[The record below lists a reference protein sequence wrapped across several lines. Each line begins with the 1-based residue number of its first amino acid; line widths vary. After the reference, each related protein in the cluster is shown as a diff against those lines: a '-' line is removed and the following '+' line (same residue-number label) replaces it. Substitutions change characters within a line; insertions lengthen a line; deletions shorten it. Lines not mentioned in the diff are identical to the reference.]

1 MRRGLSQGRAR
12 MESRFAIRQVSMH
25 LHHATDDIR
34 KPAPLP
40 LPARLHDPQQ
50 QAAPLRLAPAC
61 DTHAWP
67 LLALHAGASA
77 AFAAALLPTAGW
89 PLALTC
95 CLLILVLLLRAVR
108 AAATQPGRSACGTA
122 LLALDLIVFLLCYA
136 LRETDADWHATAFC
150 LLLAA
155 PYAGLTRHLLDG
167 AVLAI
172 VASLAWFGL
181 QDDFQAGSA
190 ATLLLLNLSGIV
202 AGHGQQR
209 QRRAH
214 LRRHAILAEQAV
226 RDHLTGCYNR
236 RYLDEHL
243 LGAELAR
250 SQRHG
255 LCLTAILCDLDHFKR
270 INDAHGHAAGDAVL
284 RTFAAL
290 LGNATRRGIDSV
302 VRHGGEEFLLIL
314 PETDLAGG
322 VRLAE
327 RLRAGLVRHI
337 GTTASFGVASHVCA
351 PDSQAPD
358 AAALVAAADSLLYQ
372 AKHAG
377 RDCVRAAMLDAL

>member
-1 MRRGLSQGRAR
+1 M
-12 MESRFAIRQVSMH
+12 
-25 LHHATDDIR
+25 
-34 KPAPLP
+34 
-40 LPARLHDPQQ
+40 
-50 QAAPLRLAPAC
+50 
-61 DTHAWP
+61 
-67 LLALHAGASA
+67 LALHAGASA
-77 AFAAALLPTAGW
+77 VFAVALLPPAGW
-89 PLALTC
+89 PLALAG
-95 CLLILVLLLRAVR
+95 CLLILSMLVRTLRAP
-108 AAATQPGRSACGTA
+108 ATQLGRTASGSA
-122 LLALDLIVFLLCYA
+122 LLALDLVVFLLCYA

-181 QDDFQAGSA
+181 QAGSA

-290 LGNATRRGIDSV
+290 LGNATRHGIDSV

-327 RLRAGLVRHI
+327 RLRAGLARHI
-337 GTTASFGVASHVCA
+337 GTTASFGVACIACA
-351 PDSQAPD
+351 PGSRAPG
-358 AAALVAAADSLLYQ
+358 AATLVNAADRLLYQ

-377 RDCVRAAMLDAL
+377 RNCVRAAMLDAL

>member
-1 MRRGLSQGRAR
+1 
-12 MESRFAIRQVSMH
+12 MH

-34 KPAPLP
+34 MPAPL
-40 LPARLHDPQQ
+40 
-50 QAAPLRLAPAC
+50 
-61 DTHAWP
+61 P

-77 AFAAALLPTAGW
+77 TLATALLPPGGW
-89 PLALTC
+89 PLALAC
-95 CLLILVLLLRAVR
+95 CLAILAMLLRAWHAP
-108 AAATQPGRSACGTA
+108 AARPGRPASATA
-122 LLALDLIVFLLCYA
+122 LLALDLLVFLLCYA
-136 LRETDADWHATAFC
+136 LRETDASWHATAFC
-150 LLLAA
+150 ILLVA
-155 PYAGLTRHLLDG
+155 PYAGVTPHLLAG
-167 AVLAI
+167 TGLAI
-172 VASLAWFGL
+172 VASLAWLGM
-181 QDDFQAGSA
+181 QDDFQAGNA
-190 ATLLLLNLSGIV
+190 ANLLLLNLTGLC

-209 QRRAH
+209 QRRARI
-214 LRRHAILAEQAV
+214 LQHAILAEQAV

-255 LCLTAILCDLDHFKR
+255 LCLTAILCDIDHFKR

-290 LGNATRRGIDSV
+290 LGNATRHGIDSV

-314 PETDLAGG
+314 PETDLTGG

-327 RLRAGLVRHI
+327 RLRDGLAQHI
-337 GTTASFGVASHVCA
+337 GTTASFGVVTLACA
-351 PDSQAPD
+351 PDSQAPC
-358 AAALVAAADSLLYQ
+358 AATLVNAADRLLYQ

-377 RDCVRAAMLDAL
+377 RNCVRAAMLDAL

>member
-1 MRRGLSQGRAR
+1 
-12 MESRFAIRQVSMH
+12 MH

-34 KPAPLP
+34 MPAPL
-40 LPARLHDPQQ
+40 
-50 QAAPLRLAPAC
+50 
-61 DTHAWP
+61 P

-77 AFAAALLPTAGW
+77 TVATALLPPGGW
-89 PLALTC
+89 PLALAC
-95 CLLILVLLLRAVR
+95 CLAILAMLLRAWHAP
-108 AAATQPGRSACGTA
+108 AARPGRPASATA
-122 LLALDLIVFLLCYA
+122 LLALDLLVFLLCYA
-136 LRETDADWHATAFC
+136 LRETDASWHATAFC
-150 LLLAA
+150 ILLVA
-155 PYAGLTRHLLDG
+155 PYAGVTRHLLAG
-167 AVLAI
+167 AGLAI
-172 VASLAWFGL
+172 VASLAWLGM
-181 QDDFQAGSA
+181 QDDFQASNA
-190 ATLLLLNLSGIV
+190 ANLLLLNLTGLC

-209 QRRAH
+209 QRRARI
-214 LRRHAILAEQAV
+214 LQHAILAEQAV

-255 LCLTAILCDLDHFKR
+255 LCLTAILCDIDHFKR

-290 LGNATRRGIDSV
+290 LGNATRHGIDSV

-314 PETDLAGG
+314 PETDLTGG

-327 RLRAGLVRHI
+327 RLRDGLAQHI
-337 GTTASFGVASHVCA
+337 GTTASFGVVTLACA
-351 PDSQAPD
+351 PDSQAPC
-358 AAALVAAADSLLYQ
+358 AATLVNAADRLLYQ

-377 RDCVRAAMLDAL
+377 RNCVRAAMLDAL

>member
-1 MRRGLSQGRAR
+1 
-12 MESRFAIRQVSMH
+12 MH
-25 LHHATDDIR
+25 LHHAIDDLR
-34 KPAPLP
+34 NPAPL
-40 LPARLHDPQQ
+40 
-50 QAAPLRLAPAC
+50 
-61 DTHAWP
+61 P

-77 AFAAALLPTAGW
+77 SFAVALLPPAGW
-89 PLALTC
+89 PLGLAC
-95 CLLILVLLLRAVR
+95 CLLILAMLLRALR
-108 AAATQPGRSACGTA
+108 APAAQPGSAASGTA
-122 LLALDLIVFLLCYA
+122 LLALDLLVFLLCYA
-136 LRETDADWHATAFC
+136 LRETDAGWHATAFC
-150 LLLAA
+150 ILLVA
-155 PYAGLTRHLLDG
+155 PYAGITRQLLGG
-167 AVLAI
+167 AGLAI
-172 VASLAWFGL
+172 VASLAWLGL
-181 QDDFQAGSA
+181 QDNFQAGNA
-190 ATLLLLNLSGIV
+190 ATLLLLNLTGLCAS
-202 AGHGQQR
+202 HGQQR

-214 LRRHAILAEQAV
+214 VLQHAILTEQAV

-284 RTFAAL
+284 RTFAGL

-327 RLRAGLVRHI
+327 RLRDGLARHI
-337 GTTASFGVASHVCA
+337 GTTASFGVASLACT
-351 PDSQAPD
+351 PDSRAPG
-358 AAALVAAADSLLYQ
+358 AAALVAAADRLLYQ

-377 RDCVRAAMLDAL
+377 RNCVRAAMLDAL

>member
-1 MRRGLSQGRAR
+1 
-12 MESRFAIRQVSMH
+12 MH

-34 KPAPLP
+34 MPAPL
-40 LPARLHDPQQ
+40 
-50 QAAPLRLAPAC
+50 
-61 DTHAWP
+61 P

-77 AFAAALLPTAGW
+77 TLATALLPPGGW
-89 PLALTC
+89 PLALAC
-95 CLLILVLLLRAVR
+95 CLAILAMLLRAWHAP
-108 AAATQPGRSACGTA
+108 AARPGRPASATA
-122 LLALDLIVFLLCYA
+122 LLALDLLVFLLCYA
-136 LRETDADWHATAFC
+136 LRETDASWHATAFC
-150 LLLAA
+150 ILLVA
-155 PYAGLTRHLLDG
+155 PYAGVTPHLLAG
-167 AVLAI
+167 AGLAI
-172 VASLAWFGL
+172 VASLAWLGM
-181 QDDFQAGSA
+181 QDDFQAGNA
-190 ATLLLLNLSGIV
+190 ANLLLLNLTGLC

-209 QRRAH
+209 QRRARI
-214 LRRHAILAEQAV
+214 LQHAILAEQAV

-255 LCLTAILCDLDHFKR
+255 LCLTAILCDIDHFKR

-290 LGNATRRGIDSV
+290 LGNATRHGIDSV

-314 PETDLAGG
+314 PETDLTGG

-327 RLRAGLVRHI
+327 RLRDGLAQHI
-337 GTTASFGVASHVCA
+337 GTTASFGVVTLACA
-351 PDSQAPD
+351 PDSQAPC
-358 AAALVAAADSLLYQ
+358 AATLVNAADRLLYQ

-377 RDCVRAAMLDAL
+377 RNCVRAAMLDAL

>member
-1 MRRGLSQGRAR
+1 
-12 MESRFAIRQVSMH
+12 MH

-34 KPAPLP
+34 KPAPPP

-50 QAAPLRLAPAC
+50 EAAPPRPASAC
-61 DTHAWP
+61 GTHAWP
-67 LLALHAGASA
+67 LLVLHAGASA
-77 AFAAALLPTAGW
+77 IFAAALLPPAGW
-89 PLALTC
+89 PLALAC
-95 CLLILVLLLRAVR
+95 CLVILAMLLRALR
-108 AAATQPGRSACGTA
+108 PPGAQPGRAASGTA
-122 LLALDLIVFLLCYA
+122 LLALDLLVFLLCYA
-136 LRETDADWHATAFC
+136 LRETDAGWHATAFC

-155 PYAGLTRHLLDG
+155 PYAGITRHLLGG
-167 AVLAI
+167 AGLAV
-172 VASLAWFGL
+172 VASLAWLGL
-181 QDDFQAGSA
+181 QDELQAGSA
-190 ATLLLLNLSGIV
+190 ATLMLLNLTGLC

-214 LRRHAILAEQAV
+214 VLQHAMLTEQAM

-250 SQRHG
+250 SRRHG

-270 INDAHGHAAGDAVL
+270 VNDAHGHAAGDDVL

-327 RLRAGLVRHI
+327 RLRAGLVQHI
-337 GTTASFGVASHVCA
+337 GTTASFGVASVACA
-351 PDSQAPD
+351 PGRQAPG
-358 AAALVAAADSLLYQ
+358 AAALVAAADRLLYQ

-377 RDCVRAAMLDAL
+377 RNCVRAAMLDAL

>member
-1 MRRGLSQGRAR
+1 
-12 MESRFAIRQVSMH
+12 MH
-25 LHHATDDIR
+25 LHHATDDLR
-34 KPAPLP
+34 KPAPL
-40 LPARLHDPQQ
+40 
-50 QAAPLRLAPAC
+50 
-61 DTHAWP
+61 P

-77 AFAAALLPTAGW
+77 ILAVALLPPAGW
-89 PLALTC
+89 PLGLAC
-95 CLLILVLLLRAVR
+95 CLLILAMLLRALHAP
-108 AAATQPGRSACGTA
+108 AAQPGSAASGTA
-122 LLALDLIVFLLCYA
+122 LLALDLLVFLLCYA
-136 LRETDADWHATAFC
+136 LREADASWHATAFC
-150 LLLAA
+150 ILLVA
-155 PYAGLTRHLLDG
+155 PYAGVTRHLLAG
-167 AVLAI
+167 AGLAF
-172 VASLAWFGL
+172 VASLAWLGL
-181 QDDFQAGSA
+181 QDDFQAGNA
-190 ATLLLLNLSGIV
+190 ATVLLLNLTGLCAS
-202 AGHGQQR
+202 HGQQR

-214 LRRHAILAEQAV
+214 VLQHAILAEQAV

-270 INDAHGHAAGDAVL
+270 INDAHGHAAGDAAL
-284 RTFAAL
+284 RNFAAL

-327 RLRAGLVRHI
+327 RLRDGLAQHI
-337 GTTASFGVASHVCA
+337 GTTASFGVASLACTPGSPA
-351 PDSQAPD
+351 PGAP
-358 AAALVAAADSLLYQ
+358 ALVNAADRLLYQ

-377 RDCVRAAMLDAL
+377 RNCVRAAMLDAL

>member
-1 MRRGLSQGRAR
+1 
-12 MESRFAIRQVSMH
+12 MH

-34 KPAPLP
+34 MPAPL
-40 LPARLHDPQQ
+40 
-50 QAAPLRLAPAC
+50 
-61 DTHAWP
+61 P

-77 AFAAALLPTAGW
+77 TVATALLPPGGW
-89 PLALTC
+89 PLALAC
-95 CLLILVLLLRAVR
+95 CLAILAMLLRAWHAP
-108 AAATQPGRSACGTA
+108 AAQPGRTASGTA
-122 LLALDLIVFLLCYA
+122 LLALNLLVFLLCYA
-136 LRETDADWHATAFC
+136 LRETDASWHATAFC
-150 LLLAA
+150 ILLVA
-155 PYAGLTRHLLDG
+155 PYAGVTRHLLAG
-167 AVLAI
+167 AGLAI
-172 VASLAWFGL
+172 VASLAWLGM
-181 QDDFQAGSA
+181 QDDFQASNA
-190 ATLLLLNLSGIV
+190 ANLLLLNLTGLC

-209 QRRAH
+209 QRRARI
-214 LRRHAILAEQAV
+214 LQHAILAEQAV

-255 LCLTAILCDLDHFKR
+255 LCLTAILCDIDHFKR

-290 LGNATRRGIDSV
+290 LGNATRHGIDSV

-314 PETDLAGG
+314 PETDLTGG

-327 RLRAGLVRHI
+327 RLRDGLAQHI
-337 GTTASFGVASHVCA
+337 GTTASFGVVTLACA
-351 PDSQAPD
+351 PDSQAPC
-358 AAALVAAADSLLYQ
+358 AATLVNAADRLLYQ

-377 RDCVRAAMLDAL
+377 RNCVRAAMLDAL

>member
-1 MRRGLSQGRAR
+1 
-12 MESRFAIRQVSMH
+12 MH

-34 KPAPLP
+34 MPAPL
-40 LPARLHDPQQ
+40 
-50 QAAPLRLAPAC
+50 
-61 DTHAWP
+61 P

-77 AFAAALLPTAGW
+77 TLATALLPPGGW
-89 PLALTC
+89 PLALAC
-95 CLLILVLLLRAVR
+95 CLVILAMLLRAWHAP
-108 AAATQPGRSACGTA
+108 AARPGRPASATA
-122 LLALDLIVFLLCYA
+122 LLALDLLVFLLCYA
-136 LRETDADWHATAFC
+136 LRETDASWHATAFC
-150 LLLAA
+150 ILLVA
-155 PYAGLTRHLLDG
+155 PYAGVTRHLLAG
-167 AVLAI
+167 AGLAI
-172 VASLAWFGL
+172 VASLAWLGM
-181 QDDFQAGSA
+181 QDDFQASNA
-190 ATLLLLNLSGIV
+190 ANLLLLNLTGLC

-209 QRRAH
+209 QRRARI
-214 LRRHAILAEQAV
+214 LQHAILAEQAV

-255 LCLTAILCDLDHFKR
+255 LCLTAILCDIDHFKR

-290 LGNATRRGIDSV
+290 LGNATRHGIDSV

-314 PETDLAGG
+314 PETDLTGG

-327 RLRAGLVRHI
+327 RLRDGLAQHI
-337 GTTASFGVASHVCA
+337 GTTASFGVVTLACA
-351 PDSQAPD
+351 PDSQAPC
-358 AAALVAAADSLLYQ
+358 AATLVNAADRLLYQ

-377 RDCVRAAMLDAL
+377 RNCVRAAMLDAL

>member
-1 MRRGLSQGRAR
+1 
-12 MESRFAIRQVSMH
+12 MH

-34 KPAPLP
+34 MPAPL
-40 LPARLHDPQQ
+40 
-50 QAAPLRLAPAC
+50 
-61 DTHAWP
+61 P

-77 AFAAALLPTAGW
+77 TLATALLPPGGW
-89 PLALTC
+89 PLALAC
-95 CLLILVLLLRAVR
+95 CLAILAMLLRAWHAP
-108 AAATQPGRSACGTA
+108 AARPGRPASATA
-122 LLALDLIVFLLCYA
+122 LLALDLLVFLLCYA
-136 LRETDADWHATAFC
+136 LRETDASWHATAFC
-150 LLLAA
+150 ILLVA
-155 PYAGLTRHLLDG
+155 PYAGVTPHLLAG
-167 AVLAI
+167 AGLAI
-172 VASLAWFGL
+172 VASLAWLGM
-181 QDDFQAGSA
+181 QDDFQAGNA
-190 ATLLLLNLSGIV
+190 ANLLLLNLTGLC

-209 QRRAH
+209 QRRARI
-214 LRRHAILAEQAV
+214 LQHAILAEQAV

-255 LCLTAILCDLDHFKR
+255 LCLTAILCDIDHFKR

-290 LGNATRRGIDSV
+290 LGNATRHGIDSV

-314 PETDLAGG
+314 PETDLTGG

-327 RLRAGLVRHI
+327 RLRDGLAQHI
-337 GTTASFGVASHVCA
+337 GTTASFGVVTLACA
-351 PDSQAPD
+351 PDSQAPS
-358 AAALVAAADSLLYQ
+358 AATLVNAADRLLYQ

-377 RDCVRAAMLDAL
+377 RNCVRAAMLDAL

>member
-1 MRRGLSQGRAR
+1 M
-12 MESRFAIRQVSMH
+12 
-25 LHHATDDIR
+25 
-34 KPAPLP
+34 PAHS
-40 LPARLHDPQQ
+40 HDPQQ
-50 QAAPLRLAPAC
+50 EAAPPRLASAC
-61 DTHAWP
+61 GTHTWP

-77 AFAAALLPTAGW
+77 VFAAALLPPAGW
-89 PLALTC
+89 PLALAC
-95 CLLILVLLLRAVR
+95 CLLILAMLLRAVR
-108 AAATQPGRSACGTA
+108 APAAQPGRAASGTA
-122 LLALDLIVFLLCYA
+122 LLALDLVVFLLCYA
-136 LRETDADWHATAFC
+136 LRETDAGWHATAFC
-150 LLLAA
+150 ILLAA
-155 PYAGLTRHLLDG
+155 PYAGITRQLLGG
-167 AVLAI
+167 AGLA
-172 VASLAWFGL
+172 VAASLAWLGL
-181 QDDFQAGSA
+181 QDDFQAGNA
-190 ATLLLLNLSGIV
+190 ATLLLLNLTGLC
-202 AGHGQQR
+202 AGHCQQR
-209 QRRAH
+209 QRREQV
-214 LRRHAILAEQAV
+214 LQHAVLAEQAV

-284 RTFAAL
+284 RTFAGL

-327 RLRAGLVRHI
+327 RLRDGLAQHI
-337 GTTASFGVASHVCA
+337 GTTASFGVASVACA
-351 PDSQAPD
+351 PGRPAPG
-358 AAALVAAADSLLYQ
+358 AAALVAAADRLLYQ

-377 RDCVRAAMLDAL
+377 RNCVRAAMLDAL

>member
-1 MRRGLSQGRAR
+1 
-12 MESRFAIRQVSMH
+12 MH

-34 KPAPLP
+34 MPAPL
-40 LPARLHDPQQ
+40 
-50 QAAPLRLAPAC
+50 
-61 DTHAWP
+61 P

-77 AFAAALLPTAGW
+77 TVATALLPPGGW
-89 PLALTC
+89 PLALAC
-95 CLLILVLLLRAVR
+95 CLAILAMLLRAWHAP
-108 AAATQPGRSACGTA
+108 AARPGRPASATA
-122 LLALDLIVFLLCYA
+122 LLALDLLVFLLCYA
-136 LRETDADWHATAFC
+136 LRETDASWHATAFC
-150 LLLAA
+150 ILLVA
-155 PYAGLTRHLLDG
+155 PYAGVTRHLLAG
-167 AVLAI
+167 AGRAI
-172 VASLAWFGL
+172 VASRAWLGM
-181 QDDFQAGSA
+181 QDDFQASNA
-190 ATLLLLNLSGIV
+190 ANLLLLNLTGLC

-209 QRRAH
+209 QRRARI
-214 LRRHAILAEQAV
+214 LQHAILAEQAV

-255 LCLTAILCDLDHFKR
+255 LCLTAILCDIDHFKR

-290 LGNATRRGIDSV
+290 LGNATRHGIDSV

-314 PETDLAGG
+314 PETDLTGG

-327 RLRAGLVRHI
+327 RLRDGLAQHI
-337 GTTASFGVASHVCA
+337 GTTASFGVVTLACA
-351 PDSQAPD
+351 PDSQAPC
-358 AAALVAAADSLLYQ
+358 AATLVNAADRLLYQ

-377 RDCVRAAMLDAL
+377 RNCVRAAMLDAL

>member
-1 MRRGLSQGRAR
+1 
-12 MESRFAIRQVSMH
+12 MH

-34 KPAPLP
+34 MPAPL
-40 LPARLHDPQQ
+40 
-50 QAAPLRLAPAC
+50 
-61 DTHAWP
+61 P

-77 AFAAALLPTAGW
+77 TLATALLPPGGW
-89 PLALTC
+89 PLALAC
-95 CLLILVLLLRAVR
+95 CLAILAMLLRAWHAP
-108 AAATQPGRSACGTA
+108 AARPGRPASATA
-122 LLALDLIVFLLCYA
+122 LLALDLLVFLLCYA
-136 LRETDADWHATAFC
+136 LRETDASWHATAFC
-150 LLLAA
+150 ILLVA
-155 PYAGLTRHLLDG
+155 PYAGVTRHLLAG
-167 AVLAI
+167 AGLAI
-172 VASLAWFGL
+172 VASLAWLGM
-181 QDDFQAGSA
+181 QDDFQASNA
-190 ATLLLLNLSGIV
+190 ANLLLLNLTGLC

-209 QRRAH
+209 QRRARI
-214 LRRHAILAEQAV
+214 LQHAILAEQAV

-255 LCLTAILCDLDHFKR
+255 LCLTAILCDIDHFKR

-290 LGNATRRGIDSV
+290 LGNATRHGIDSV

-314 PETDLAGG
+314 PETDLTGG

-327 RLRAGLVRHI
+327 RLRDGLAQHI
-337 GTTASFGVASHVCA
+337 GTTASFGVVTLACA
-351 PDSQAPD
+351 PDSQAPC
-358 AAALVAAADSLLYQ
+358 AATLVNAADRLLYQ

-377 RDCVRAAMLDAL
+377 RNCVRAAMLDAL

>member
-1 MRRGLSQGRAR
+1 
-12 MESRFAIRQVSMH
+12 MH
-25 LHHATDDIR
+25 LHHAIDDLR
-34 KPAPLP
+34 KPAPL
-40 LPARLHDPQQ
+40 
-50 QAAPLRLAPAC
+50 
-61 DTHAWP
+61 P

-77 AFAAALLPTAGW
+77 SFAVALLPPAGW
-89 PLALTC
+89 PLGLAC
-95 CLLILVLLLRAVR
+95 CLLILAMLLRALR
-108 AAATQPGRSACGTA
+108 APAAQPDSAASGTA
-122 LLALDLIVFLLCYA
+122 LLALDVLVFLLCYA
-136 LRETDADWHATAFC
+136 LRETDAGWHATAFC
-150 LLLAA
+150 ILLVA
-155 PYAGLTRHLLDG
+155 PYAGITRQLLGG
-167 AVLAI
+167 AGLAI
-172 VASLAWFGL
+172 VASLAWLGL
-181 QDDFQAGSA
+181 QDDFQAGNA
-190 ATLLLLNLSGIV
+190 ATLLLLNLTGLCAS
-202 AGHGQQR
+202 HGQQR

-214 LRRHAILAEQAV
+214 VLQHAILAEQAV

-284 RTFAAL
+284 RTFAGL

-327 RLRAGLVRHI
+327 RLRDGLARHI
-337 GTTASFGVASHVCA
+337 GTTASFGVASLACT
-351 PDSQAPD
+351 PDSRAPG
-358 AAALVAAADSLLYQ
+358 AAALVAAADRLLYQ

-377 RDCVRAAMLDAL
+377 RNCVRAAMLDAL

>member
-1 MRRGLSQGRAR
+1 M
-12 MESRFAIRQVSMH
+12 
-25 LHHATDDIR
+25 
-34 KPAPLP
+34 
-40 LPARLHDPQQ
+40 
-50 QAAPLRLAPAC
+50 
-61 DTHAWP
+61 
-67 LLALHAGASA
+67 
-77 AFAAALLPTAGW
+77 
-89 PLALTC
+89 
-95 CLLILVLLLRAVR
+95 
-108 AAATQPGRSACGTA
+108 
-122 LLALDLIVFLLCYA
+122 
-136 LRETDADWHATAFC
+136 
-150 LLLAA
+150 
-155 PYAGLTRHLLDG
+155 
-167 AVLAI
+167 
-172 VASLAWFGL
+172 L
-181 QDDFQAGSA
+181 Q
-190 ATLLLLNLSGIV
+190 
-202 AGHGQQR
+202 
-209 QRRAH
+209 
-214 LRRHAILAEQAV
+214 HAILAEQAV

-327 RLRAGLVRHI
+327 RLRDGLAQHI
-337 GTTASFGVASHVCA
+337 GTTASFGVASLACA
-351 PDSQAPD
+351 PDSPAPC
-358 AAALVAAADSLLYQ
+358 AATLVNAADRLLYH

>member
-1 MRRGLSQGRAR
+1 
-12 MESRFAIRQVSMH
+12 MH

-34 KPAPLP
+34 MPAPL
-40 LPARLHDPQQ
+40 
-50 QAAPLRLAPAC
+50 
-61 DTHAWP
+61 P

-77 AFAAALLPTAGW
+77 TVATALLPPGGW
-89 PLALTC
+89 PLALAC
-95 CLLILVLLLRAVR
+95 CLAILAMLLRAWHAP
-108 AAATQPGRSACGTA
+108 AARPGRPASATA
-122 LLALDLIVFLLCYA
+122 LLALDLLVFLLCYA
-136 LRETDADWHATAFC
+136 LRETDASWHATAFC
-150 LLLAA
+150 ILLVA
-155 PYAGLTRHLLDG
+155 PYAGVTRHLLAG
-167 AVLAI
+167 AGLAS
-172 VASLAWFGL
+172 VASLAWLGM
-181 QDDFQAGSA
+181 QDDFQASNA
-190 ATLLLLNLSGIV
+190 ANLLLLNLTGLC

-209 QRRAH
+209 QRRARI
-214 LRRHAILAEQAV
+214 LQHAILAEQAV

-255 LCLTAILCDLDHFKR
+255 LCLTAILCDIDHFKR

-290 LGNATRRGIDSV
+290 LGNATRHGIDSV

-314 PETDLAGG
+314 PETDLTGG

-327 RLRAGLVRHI
+327 RLRDGLAQHI
-337 GTTASFGVASHVCA
+337 GTTASFGVVTLACA
-351 PDSQAPD
+351 PDSQAPC
-358 AAALVAAADSLLYQ
+358 AATLVNAADRLLYQ

-377 RDCVRAAMLDAL
+377 RNCVRAAMLDAL

>member
-1 MRRGLSQGRAR
+1 M
-12 MESRFAIRQVSMH
+12 
-25 LHHATDDIR
+25 
-34 KPAPLP
+34 
-40 LPARLHDPQQ
+40 
-50 QAAPLRLAPAC
+50 
-61 DTHAWP
+61 
-67 LLALHAGASA
+67 LALHAGASA
-77 AFAAALLPTAGW
+77 SFAVALLPPAGW
-89 PLALTC
+89 PLGLAC
-95 CLLILVLLLRAVR
+95 CLLILAMLLRALR
-108 AAATQPGRSACGTA
+108 APAAQPGSAASGTA
-122 LLALDLIVFLLCYA
+122 LLALDLLVFLLCYA
-136 LRETDADWHATAFC
+136 LRETDAGWHATAFC
-150 LLLAA
+150 ILLVA
-155 PYAGLTRHLLDG
+155 PYAGITRQLLGG
-167 AVLAI
+167 AGLAI
-172 VASLAWFGL
+172 VASLAWLGL
-181 QDDFQAGSA
+181 QDNFQAGNA
-190 ATLLLLNLSGIV
+190 ATLLLLNLTGLCAS
-202 AGHGQQR
+202 HGQQR

-214 LRRHAILAEQAV
+214 VLQHAILTEQAV

-284 RTFAAL
+284 RTFAGL

-327 RLRAGLVRHI
+327 RLRDGLARHI
-337 GTTASFGVASHVCA
+337 GTTASFGVASLACT
-351 PDSQAPD
+351 PDSRAPG
-358 AAALVAAADSLLYQ
+358 AAALVAAADRLLYQ

-377 RDCVRAAMLDAL
+377 RNCVRAAMLDAL

>member
-1 MRRGLSQGRAR
+1 
-12 MESRFAIRQVSMH
+12 MH

-40 LPARLHDPQQ
+40 L
-50 QAAPLRLAPAC
+50 
-61 DTHAWP
+61 
-67 LLALHAGASA
+67 LALHAGASA
-77 AFAAALLPTAGW
+77 AFAVALLPPAGW
-89 PLALTC
+89 PLAVAC
-95 CLLILVLLLRAVR
+95 CLVILAMLLRALHAP
-108 AAATQPGRSACGTA
+108 AAQPGGTASGTA
-122 LLALDLIVFLLCYA
+122 LLALDLLVFLLCYA
-136 LRETDADWHATAFC
+136 LRETDASWHATAFC
-150 LLLAA
+150 ILLAA
-155 PYAGLTRHLLDG
+155 PYAGITRHMLGGTSL
-167 AVLAI
+167 AVLA
-172 VASLAWFGL
+172 SLVWLGL
-181 QDDFQAGSA
+181 QDELQAGSA
-190 ATLLLLNLSGIV
+190 ATLLLFNL
-202 AGHGQQR
+202 AGLCAYHGQQR
-209 QRRAH
+209 QRRA
-214 LRRHAILAEQAV
+214 LFRQHAILAEQAV

-270 INDAHGHAAGDAVL
+270 INDAHGHAAGDEVL
-284 RTFAAL
+284 RAFAAR

-327 RLRAGLVRHI
+327 RLRAGLAQHI
-337 GTTASFGVASHVCA
+337 GTTASFGVASIACA
-351 PDSQAPD
+351 PDSQTPGAT
-358 AAALVAAADSLLYQ
+358 ALVEAADRVLYQ

-377 RDCVRAAMLDAL
+377 RDCVRAAMLDTL

>member
-1 MRRGLSQGRAR
+1 
-12 MESRFAIRQVSMH
+12 MH
-25 LHHATDDIR
+25 LHHAIDDLR
-34 KPAPLP
+34 NPAPLP
-40 LPARLHDPQQ
+40 LL
-50 QAAPLRLAPAC
+50 
-61 DTHAWP
+61 T
-67 LLALHAGASA
+67 LHAGASA
-77 AFAAALLPTAGW
+77 SFAVALLPPAGW
-89 PLALTC
+89 PLGLAC
-95 CLLILVLLLRAVR
+95 CLLILAMLLRALR
-108 AAATQPGRSACGTA
+108 APAAQPGSAASGTA
-122 LLALDLIVFLLCYA
+122 LLALDLLVFLLCYA
-136 LRETDADWHATAFC
+136 LRETDAGWHATAFC
-150 LLLAA
+150 ILLVA
-155 PYAGLTRHLLDG
+155 PYAGITRQLLG
-167 AVLAI
+167 AAGLAI
-172 VASLAWFGL
+172 VASLAWLGL
-181 QDDFQAGSA
+181 QDDFQAGNA
-190 ATLLLLNLSGIV
+190 ATLLLLNLTGLCAS
-202 AGHGQQR
+202 HGQQR

-214 LRRHAILAEQAV
+214 VLQHAILAEQAV

-284 RTFAAL
+284 RTFAGL

-327 RLRAGLVRHI
+327 RLRDGLARHI
-337 GTTASFGVASHVCA
+337 GTTASFGVASLACT
-351 PDSQAPD
+351 PDSRAPG
-358 AAALVAAADSLLYQ
+358 AAALVAAADRLLYQ

>member
-1 MRRGLSQGRAR
+1 
-12 MESRFAIRQVSMH
+12 MH

-34 KPAPLP
+34 MPAPL
-40 LPARLHDPQQ
+40 
-50 QAAPLRLAPAC
+50 
-61 DTHAWP
+61 P

-77 AFAAALLPTAGW
+77 TVATALLPPGGW
-89 PLALTC
+89 PLALAC
-95 CLLILVLLLRAVR
+95 CLAILAMLLRAWHAP
-108 AAATQPGRSACGTA
+108 AARPGRPASATA
-122 LLALDLIVFLLCYA
+122 LLALDLLVFLLCYA
-136 LRETDADWHATAFC
+136 LRETDASWHATAFC
-150 LLLAA
+150 ILLVA
-155 PYAGLTRHLLDG
+155 PYAGVTRHLLAG
-167 AVLAI
+167 AGLAI
-172 VASLAWFGL
+172 VASLAWLGM
-181 QDDFQAGSA
+181 QDDFQASNA
-190 ATLLLLNLSGIV
+190 ANLLLLNLTGLC

-209 QRRAH
+209 QRRARI
-214 LRRHAILAEQAV
+214 LQHAILAEQAV

-255 LCLTAILCDLDHFKR
+255 LCLTAILCDIDHFKR

-327 RLRAGLVRHI
+327 RLRAGLARHI
-337 GTTASFGVASHVCA
+337 GTTASFGVACIACA
-351 PDSQAPD
+351 PGSRAPG

-377 RDCVRAAMLDAL
+377 RNCVRAAMLDIL

>member
-1 MRRGLSQGRAR
+1 
-12 MESRFAIRQVSMH
+12 MH

-34 KPAPLP
+34 MPAPL
-40 LPARLHDPQQ
+40 
-50 QAAPLRLAPAC
+50 
-61 DTHAWP
+61 P

-77 AFAAALLPTAGW
+77 TLATALLPPGGW
-89 PLALTC
+89 PLALAC
-95 CLLILVLLLRAVR
+95 CLAILAMLLRAWHAP
-108 AAATQPGRSACGTA
+108 AARPGRPASATA
-122 LLALDLIVFLLCYA
+122 LLALDLLVFLLCYA
-136 LRETDADWHATAFC
+136 LRETDASWHATAFC
-150 LLLAA
+150 ILLVA
-155 PYAGLTRHLLDG
+155 PYAGVTPHLLAG
-167 AVLAI
+167 AGLAI
-172 VASLAWFGL
+172 VASLAWLGM
-181 QDDFQAGSA
+181 QDDFQAGNA
-190 ATLLLLNLSGIV
+190 ANLLLLNLTGLC

-209 QRRAH
+209 QRRARI
-214 LRRHAILAEQAV
+214 LQHAILAEQAV

-255 LCLTAILCDLDHFKR
+255 LCLTAILCDIDHFKR

-290 LGNATRRGIDSV
+290 LGNATRHGIDSV

-314 PETDLAGG
+314 PETDLTGG

-327 RLRAGLVRHI
+327 RLRDGLAQHI
-337 GTTASFGVASHVCA
+337 GTTASFGVVTLACA
-351 PDSQAPD
+351 PDSQAPC
-358 AAALVAAADSLLYQ
+358 AATLVNAADRLLYQ

-377 RDCVRAAMLDAL
+377 RNCVRAAMLDPL